1 MNPEIRGHFL
11 AAGMH
16 SLLIPKGASDGFY
29 ARFKELVQQWVAENR
44 ERVYVVKE
52 GDNLTIIAERFNV
65 PLPALMIWN
74 RLDGKKPIHP
84 GDQIVIYPHQTAG
97 EIDTPPSN

>member
-1 MNPEIRGHFL
+1 M
-11 AAGMH
+11 
-16 SLLIPKGASDGFY
+16 LIPKGAADGFY
-29 ARFKELVQQWVAENR
+29 TRFKELVQQWVAENR

-52 GDNLTIIAERFNV
+52 GDNLTVIAERFNV

-84 GDQIVIYPHQTAG
+84 GDRIVIYPNPAESDFNASQA
-97 EIDTPPSN
+97 D